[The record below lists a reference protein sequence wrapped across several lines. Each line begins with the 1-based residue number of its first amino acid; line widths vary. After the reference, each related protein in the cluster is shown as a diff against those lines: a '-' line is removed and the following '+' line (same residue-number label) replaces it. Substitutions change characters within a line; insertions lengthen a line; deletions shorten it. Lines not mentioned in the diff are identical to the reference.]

1 MRKNIL
7 LLGVLTLLVLF
18 SSNSNAQTPNFSGT
32 WVLNMEKSKLDHPN
46 EGLTSSIFV
55 IKQVGDHFRLTI
67 YHIYG
72 EKKKRI
78 RFKMN
83 ADGKTRS
90 VKLIFKGRLEK
101 TPTGLKSSLFRK
113 NFSNVVDY
121 SFGANENEFV
131 ADEVFKGLPRDH
143 HSIWVFDKK
152 L

>member
-1 MRKNIL
+1 VCSVVINYSL
-7 LLGVLTLLVLF
+7 Q
-18 SSNSNAQTPNFSGT
+18 AQTPNFTGT
-32 WVLNMEKSKLDHPN
+32 WVLNMEKSKLDNPRD
-46 EGLTSSIFV
+46 GMTSSIFV
-55 IKQVGDHFRLTI
+55 IKQQGDHFRLTI

-101 TPTGLKSSLFRK
+101 TSSGLRSSLFRK

-121 SFGANENEFV
+121 SFGINENEFI

-143 HSIWVFDKK
+143 HSIWVFDRKN
-152 L
+152 